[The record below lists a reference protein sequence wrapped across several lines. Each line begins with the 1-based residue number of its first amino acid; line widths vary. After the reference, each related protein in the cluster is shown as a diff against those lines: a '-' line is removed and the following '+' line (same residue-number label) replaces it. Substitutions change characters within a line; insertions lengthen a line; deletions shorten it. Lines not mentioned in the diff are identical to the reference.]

1 PMGPWDRLWI
11 DAHLA
16 TMVPSEIPYGTLR
29 DGALAVRDG
38 RIAWVGP
45 RDALPRAPHE
55 LADEVRSAAGGW
67 ITPGLVDCH
76 THLVFAGDRSE
87 EFERRLRGA
96 TYRDIAEGGGGI
108 LATVRATR
116 AASED
121 ELVDGGAR
129 RLRRLVAE
137 GVTTVEV
144 KSGYGLDTRSELTM
158 LRAARRLAREGG
170 VEVRTTL
177 LAAHAVPPEFAG
189 RRREYVDLI
198 VEEMIPAAQEEALA
212 DHVDAFLEDIAFGPG
227 EVARVFEA
235 AASLGLPVRL
245 HADQLSDGGGAAL
258 AARHGALSAD
268 HLEHASEEGVA
279 AMAEAGTVAVLLP
292 GAWLTLGETQ
302 RPPVAALRRHEVP
315 VAVASDANPGSSPL
329 LSLLLAMNLGC
340 TLFGLTPEE
349 ALAGV
354 TRNAARALGLDGDR
368 GTLEVGRRAD
378 LAVWDVARPAE
389 LAYWMG
395 ANLLR
400 EAVKDGTV
408 RPGSSAAGPA

>member
-1 PMGPWDRLWI
+1 
-11 DAHLA
+11 
-16 TMVPSEIPYGTLR
+16 
-29 DGALAVRDG
+29 
-38 RIAWVGP
+38 
-45 RDALPRAPHE
+45 
-55 LADEVRSAAGGW
+55 
-67 ITPGLVDCH
+67 
-76 THLVFAGDRSE
+76 
-87 EFERRLRGA
+87 
-96 TYRDIAEGGGGI
+96 
-108 LATVRATR
+108 
-116 AASED
+116 
-121 ELVDGGAR
+121 
-129 RLRRLVAE
+129 
-137 GVTTVEV
+137 
-144 KSGYGLDTRSELTM
+144 
-158 LRAARRLAREGG
+158 
-170 VEVRTTL
+170 
-177 LAAHAVPPEFAG
+177 
-189 RRREYVDLI
+189 
-198 VEEMIPAAQEEALA
+198 
-212 DHVDAFLEDIAFGPG
+212 VDAFLEDIAFGPG